1 MMIKLINLAS
11 IAASVSA
18 SVCCTQHV
26 VRDASVGAVAL
37 RVRDHLGRG
46 RRCCDE
52 CGGDVDGGG
61 DDGGS
66 SSFATA
72 LSGVGI
78 VDKL

>member
-18 SVCCTQHV
+18 SVCSTQHV
-26 VRDASVGAVAL
+26 VRDSSVGAVAL

-52 CGGDVDGGG
+52 CGGGDGGG
-61 DDGGS
+61 DECGS
-66 SSFATA
+66 SVNTFLA